1 MELAGSHR
9 KLTPYKAVL
18 VPPFSQYEVP
28 VNTFYQ
34 RSEETL
40 PEFLTRE
47 LSVRRL
53 NVIHKHLWLAGRTEN
68 IRSLHRQR
76 IIERDI
82 VITEKTELHLVW
94 YKARIYIKPLPSF
107 LLDHTF
113 FAANLCSPDIPL
125 HEKSTLYASACG
137 LLLSYTRLIQHP
149 SDFKI
154 ALDTGLLPSHLTWET
169 WCTLACEI
177 RRVPLKTVNRRYWY
191 GELRMTRLNMLYR
204 IMWLDSR
211 GFHHGYTR
219 YASFFRKNFGWL
231 LLAFAYVTVVLAAMQ
246 TVLTSS
252 PAVGNHAVQEVSY
265 WFGVGSLVT
274 VAVVLVLMLL
284 IFMGSFSSNL
294 LETLHHARRGQK
306 KIMLG
311 P

>member
-1 MELAGSHR
+1 MELTGSHWE
-9 KLTPYKAVL
+9 LTPYKGAL
-18 VPPFSQYEVP
+18 VPPFSQYDVP
-28 VNTFYQ
+28 VNIFYQ
-34 RSEETL
+34 RPEDTL
-40 PEFLTRE
+40 LGFLTRE

-53 NVIHKHLWLAGRTEN
+53 NVIHNHLWLAGRTEN
-68 IRSLHRQR
+68 IRPLHRQR

-107 LLDHTF
+107 LLDHAF
-113 FAANLCSPDIPL
+113 FATNLCSSNIPPN
-125 HEKSTLYASACG
+125 EKSTLYASACG

-154 ALDTGLLPSHLTWET
+154 ALDSGLLPSHLNWET

-177 RRVPLKTVNRRYWY
+177 RRVPLKNVNRRYWY

-204 IMWLDSR
+204 IKCIDSR

-219 YASFFRKNFGWL
+219 YASFFRENFGWL

-246 TVLTSS
+246 VVLTSS
-252 PAVGNHAVQEVSY
+252 PGVANHAVQKVSY
-265 WFGVGSLVT
+265 WFGVASLIT

-284 IFMGSFSSNL
+284 IFIGSFSSNL
-294 LETLHHARRGQK
+294 LETLNHARRGQK
-306 KIMLG
+306 KIEFG